1 MPKVSQGCETN
12 KAHTDAHPTKSEWDS
27 AENLIDGADGE
38 QSLSLDGRKVCN
50 IKRVGI
56 SQAESN
62 KATVCAL
69 PSIHLP
75 LTREARILCGAR
87 DYCSF
92 AMVVRMTVF
101 GATGGASKARMP

>member
-1 MPKVSQGCETN
+1 MLQFVIRN
-12 KAHTDAHPTKSEWDS
+12 
-27 AENLIDGADGE
+27 
-38 QSLSLDGRKVCN
+38 SLVA
-50 IKRVGI
+50 I
-56 SQAESN
+56 Q
-62 KATVCAL
+62 
-69 PSIHLP
+69 LP

>member
-56 SQAESN
+56 SQVKRN

-69 PSIHLP
+69 PAIHLP
-75 LTREARILCGAR
+75 FFEGEASCDSAG
-87 DYCSF
+87 
-92 AMVVRMTVF
+92 
-101 GATGGASKARMP
+101 